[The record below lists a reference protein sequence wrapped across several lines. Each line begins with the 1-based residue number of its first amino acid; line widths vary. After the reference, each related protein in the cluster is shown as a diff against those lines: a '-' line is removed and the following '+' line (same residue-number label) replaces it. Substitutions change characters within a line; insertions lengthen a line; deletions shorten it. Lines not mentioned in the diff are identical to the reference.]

1 MSIASVG
8 DALQADQFKKPVSD
22 TQHYVKR
29 VDPVQTSAISST
41 NRVMTFKVPMENFL
55 RCSESRLVFTATASG
70 TATNLRFHNNIQ
82 NIIESV
88 KVRQGGEI
96 LKEFQEQGLLLHQWM
111 LMHKSSDWQTKYG
124 FYYGIQSSATRITNA
139 SSGKRYNIPFL
150 LKDQLYGS
158 GVLPLESMDALE
170 FEITLRTADGVLE
183 ATGAGTYS
191 YAITTPQLHLT
202 YLMSSNNN
210 ASLKQ
215 RYGADYVMQYHDYE
229 LVKGPILTASG
240 SLKLD
245 VNKSAING
253 LIITARDSTNDYLDL
268 ARHETFVATNLSTI
282 RFSLNGNKFP
292 QEALDYVNDPE
303 QMYRETLS
311 FFGYERVDD
320 DLLTAWFL
328 PSTMLSAN
336 FLLAYRFL
344 FDRTN
349 HVGGIS
355 TMASRNANFQME
367 YAWSVLPSNYE
378 WIGWLVSDQALSVS
392 HRGALETREI
402 RA

>member
-1 MSIASVG
+1 MALVQTL
-8 DALQADQFKKPVSD
+8 DALHSDVFRKPVSD
-22 TQHYVKR
+22 IQHYVKR
-29 VDPVQTSAISST
+29 VDPVQTSAITSS
-41 NRVMTFKVPMENFL
+41 NRIMTFKIPMENFM
-55 RCSESRLVFTATASG
+55 RCSETRLVFTATASG

-88 KVRQGGEI
+88 KIRQGGSI
-96 LKEFQEQGLLLHQWM
+96 QKEFQEQGLLLHQWM
-111 LMHKSSDWQTKYG
+111 LIHKSSDWQSKYG

-139 SSGKRYNIPFL
+139 SAGKRYNVPFL

-158 GVLPLESMDALE
+158 HVLPLESIDAVE
-170 FEITLRTADGVLE
+170 IEITLRPADGCLE
-183 ATGAGTYS
+183 ATVAGTYA
-191 YAITTPQLHLT
+191 YAIASPQLHLT
-202 YLMSSNNN
+202 YLTSSNSNQ
-210 ASLKQ
+210 SL
-215 RYGADYVMQYHDYE
+215 RSMYPADYVLQYHDYE

-245 VNKSAING
+245 FNKSAING
-253 LIITARDSTNDYLDL
+253 IILTCRDTTNDYLDL
-268 ARHETFVATNLSTI
+268 ARHETFVATNLSTV

-292 QEALDYVNDPE
+292 QEQLDYVTDPE

-311 FFGYERVDD
+311 FFGYERTDD
-320 DLLTAWFL
+320 DLQTSWFL

-367 YAWSVLPSNYE
+367 YTWSVLPANYE
-378 WIGWLVSDQALSVS
+378 FIGFIVSDQVLYVS
-392 HRGALETREI
+392 HKGAQEVREI
-402 RA
+402 RS